1 MNSKTTENE
10 TPVEKTEKAEKS
22 PKSKSVGAGIKVT
35 GGAKVT
41 GTGGELLMHQLV
53 AQDVEYAFT
62 NTGSAEAGF
71 FDAFLTVPGV
81 QPILLLN
88 ESLVLSAADGYARA
102 SRKPSF
108 VNVHLAAGTRQGS
121 GQLFNA
127 YFDGTPM
134 VVTAATRDAGSFG
147 DHNTL
152 GASPGFAQISMVQD
166 VTKNRW
172 EVRDARGIPMATR
185 RAFKEALTMPSG
197 PVYLAFSGDSLDA
210 KDVEG
215 VIRPGEALDSA
226 HQPNA
231 TTLDQIHDALLN
243 AENPLLVVGPDVPN
257 ASAQQDVLD
266 LAENYALPTA
276 VGFFDYGSFP
286 RAHPNFI
293 GMVDALKDDE
303 YDVVCCIGYRPNTR
317 GNPTD
322 DRFPNALKIGIGQD
336 PAMLGN
342 TFALDLNILSNVKHT
357 LTALNTRWNPA
368 DANLHHLSQRR
379 SDLASKTH
387 TRLSE
392 QTGEAMSH
400 ATDTMIHPNYLGHRM
415 AETLAPN
422 TMVVSENFNA
432 ADHLMPF
439 GYDNDNW
446 RYVRTYGGSLGYG
459 VGSAVGAQLATPD
472 RPVVLGIGDG
482 SVMYSSSGF
491 WTMARYGLP
500 IITVVFNNKQ
510 YQTVRVN
517 FARWGG
523 NMKEQNKYPETYL
536 GDPDIDFVM
545 LAKAQGIEGQHV
557 HEPSELD
564 AALKRAREVQAAGEP
579 YLLDVHICNVGA
591 GADQSWYKAFNL
603 AN

>member
-1 MNSKTTENE
+1 M
-10 TPVEKTEKAEKS
+10 
-22 PKSKSVGAGIKVT
+22 AGGTKIV
-35 GGAKVT
+35 

-53 AQDVEYAFT
+53 AQGVDYAFT

-121 GQLFNA
+121 GQLYNA

-134 VVTAATRDAGSFG
+134 VVTAAMRDAGSFG

-152 GASPGFAQISMVQD
+152 GVSAGFAQQSTVQD
-166 VTKNRW
+166 VTKKRW
-172 EVRDARGIPMATR
+172 EVRDGRGIPMATR

-197 PVYLAFSGDSLDA
+197 PVYLAFSAEALDA
-210 KDVEG
+210 KNIEG
-215 VIRPGEALDSA
+215 TIQAGEALDTA
-226 HQPNA
+226 QVPDTA
-231 TTLDQIHDALLN
+231 TLAKIHDALLN

-257 ASAQQDVLD
+257 ASAQQEVLD

-286 RAHPNFI
+286 RAHPNYI
-293 GMVDALKDDE
+293 GMVDGLRDDE

-317 GNPTD
+317 ADPSD
-322 DRFPNALKIGIGQD
+322 DRFPNAVKIGIGHD

-342 TFALDLNILSNVKHT
+342 TFALDLHIWSNVKQT
-357 LTALNTRWNPA
+357 LTALNAQWNPA
-368 DANLHHLSQRR
+368 DTNLHHLSQRR
-379 SDLASKTH
+379 TTLASQSRARMSK
-387 TRLSE
+387 
-392 QTGEAMSH
+392 QTDGAMSH
-400 ATDTMIHPNYLGHRM
+400 MNDEMIHPNLLGHRM

-439 GYDNDNW
+439 GFGKEDW
-446 RYVRTYGGSLGYG
+446 RYVRTYGGALGYG

-500 IITVVFNNKQ
+500 IITVVFNNMQ

-523 NMKEQNKYPETYL
+523 NMKDQNKYPETFL
-536 GDPDIDFVM
+536 GDPAIDFVM

-557 HEPSELD
+557 HKPSELD

-579 YLLDVHICNVGA
+579 YLLDVHITNVGA
-591 GADQSWYKAFNL
+591 GADQSWYKAFRL
-603 AN
+603 TT